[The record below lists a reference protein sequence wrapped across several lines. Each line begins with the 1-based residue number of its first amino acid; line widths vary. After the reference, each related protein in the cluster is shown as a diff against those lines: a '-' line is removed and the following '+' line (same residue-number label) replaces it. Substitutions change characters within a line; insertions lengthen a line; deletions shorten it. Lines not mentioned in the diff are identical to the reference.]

1 MTNECEERRMSKSRI
16 QREAWSSSSIC
27 RPSPAHETGQ
37 GSPLR
42 DVRRTFAL
50 RWTARMGRKMIPI
63 RIALLGE
70 IKTVGKKCMVAPI
83 EEWLEE

>member
-1 MTNECEERRMSKSRI
+1 M
-16 QREAWSSSSIC
+16 
-27 RPSPAHETGQ
+27 
-37 GSPLR
+37 R

>member
-1 MTNECEERRMSKSRI
+1 
-16 QREAWSSSSIC
+16 
-27 RPSPAHETGQ
+27 
-37 GSPLR
+37 
-42 DVRRTFAL
+42 
-50 RWTARMGRKMIPI
+50 MGRKMIPI